1 VATIIDIADAVAA
14 ELNNASFSR
23 EFTATRSYLP
33 RFELPEMAELHV
45 TVVPRGLDIS
55 TVTRSGHQH
64 DYRIDVAVQQKL
76 QSADVSE
83 VDELMGLLEEIADH
97 FRSRTLEVPLAG
109 CVAVEN
115 EPVYVAEHMDE
126 MRQFTSVITLTFRIW
141 R

>member
-1 VATIIDIADAVAA
+1 MATIIEIADAVVA
-14 ELNNASFSR
+14 ELNDASFSR
-23 EFTATRSYLP
+23 SFSAVRSYLP

-55 TVTRSGHQH
+55 TGTRAGHQH

-76 QSADVSE
+76 QSGSISE
-83 VDELMGLLEEIADH
+83 IDELVGLMEEIADH
-97 FRSRTLEVPLAG
+97 FRGRTLADPPAS

-126 MRQFTSVITLTFRIW
+126 MRQFTSVITLTLRTW

>member
-1 VATIIDIADAVAA
+1 VATITDIADAVVA

-33 RFELPEMAELHV
+33 RFELPEMADLHV
-45 TVVPRGLDIS
+45 TVVPRGLEIS
-55 TVTRSGHQH
+55 TASRSGHQH
-64 DYRIDVAVQQKL
+64 DYRIDAAAQQKL
-76 QSADVSE
+76 QSSE
-83 VDELMGLLEEIADH
+83 PAEIDELVSLVEEIAVH
-97 FRSRTLEVPLAG
+97 FRGRTLDAPSAA

-126 MRQFTSVITLTFRIW
+126 MRQFTSVITLTFRAW